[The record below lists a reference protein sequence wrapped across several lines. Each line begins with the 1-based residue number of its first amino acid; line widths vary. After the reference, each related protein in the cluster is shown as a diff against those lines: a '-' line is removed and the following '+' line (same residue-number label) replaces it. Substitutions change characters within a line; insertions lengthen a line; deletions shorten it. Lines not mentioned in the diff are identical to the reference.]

1 MTFSDF
7 GLAKRRV
14 KRGAVSIIAV
24 CLAACVTNR
33 EGARQVGLPGIDSLA
48 LVAANAADT
57 DVVRGP
63 GVPTD
68 RDDTLGT
75 RYGKHEAPR
84 EVATPECRPS
94 GIALCVTDTA
104 TTVRSVECC
113 MADQRETRW
122 LVFAAAGDSMQ
133 LFLYPDGSYLDMDP
147 PSAEK
152 YIAEHSGGV
161 DGSWIRPRFAH
172 AGTYVF
178 TLGIESDDPV
188 EYDLRVAPVIARG
201 ASRPIGKS
209 ATLTITGKPSSKV
222 VIAPASMVDASDS
235 SALRPFAV
243 TAGTYRVLLVRD
255 TAYLGCRL
263 PCSAPRRFT
272 MRPGKAVTFS
282 P

>member
-1 MTFSDF
+1 MTAN
-7 GLAKRRV
+7 GCRRLV
-14 KRGAVSIIAV
+14 KSGTALIAV
-24 CLAACVTNR
+24 CLTACGSSR
-33 EGARQVGLPGIDSLA
+33 EGARQAGHPRVDSVALA
-48 LVAANAADT
+48 AANAADT
-57 DVVRGP
+57 DVVRGA

-84 EVATPECRPS
+84 DVAAPDCRPD

-152 YIAEHSGGV
+152 YAAEHSKGV
-161 DGSWIRPRFAH
+161 DASWIRPRFAH
-172 AGTYVF
+172 AGAYVF

-188 EYDLRVAPVIARG
+188 EYELRVAPVIARG

-222 VIAPASMVDASDS
+222 AIAPASMVGSSDS
-235 SALRPFAV
+235 AAFRPFAV
-243 TAGTYRVLLVRD
+243 TAGAYRVLLVRD
-255 TAYLGCRL
+255 TAYWGCKL

-272 MRPGKAVTFS
+272 MRPGKAVTFT

>member
-1 MTFSDF
+1 M
-7 GLAKRRV
+7 LEAK
-14 KRGAVSIIAV
+14 GGTALLI
-24 CLAACVTNR
+24 AACLTACASGG
-33 EGARQVGLPGIDSLA
+33 EGARQAGLPAVDSVALA
-48 LVAANAADT
+48 AANAGDT
-57 DVVRGP
+57 DVVRGL

-84 EVATPECRPS
+84 EVAAPDCRPG

-147 PSAEK
+147 PSAGH
-152 YIAEHSGGV
+152 YGAEHSRGV
-161 DGSWIRPRFAH
+161 DASWIRPRFAH
-172 AGTYVF
+172 RGAYVF
-178 TLGIESDDPV
+178 TVGIQSDDPI

-201 ASRPIGKS
+201 ASRPVGKS

-222 VIAPASMVDASDS
+222 VIAPASLVALTDTA
-235 SALRPFAV
+235 ALRSFAV

-255 TAYLGCRL
+255 TSYLGCRL
-263 PCSAPRRFT
+263 PCSAPRRFS
-272 MRPGKAVTFS
+272 MRPGQAVTYT

>member
-1 MTFSDF
+1 MSFSDV
-7 GLAKRRV
+7 GSI
-14 KRGAVSIIAV
+14 KRGVKNGAALIVAV
-24 CLAACVTNR
+24 CLAACGSRRDGV
-33 EGARQVGLPGIDSLA
+33 RQAGLPTLDSVALA
-48 LVAANAADT
+48 AANAADT
-57 DVVRGP
+57 GVVRGP

-68 RDDTLGT
+68 HDDTLAT

-84 EVATPECRPS
+84 DVPTPECRPT

-147 PSAEK
+147 PSAEQ
-152 YIAEHSGGV
+152 YVAEHSGGA
-161 DGSWIRPRFAH
+161 DASWIRPRFPH
-172 AGTYVF
+172 AGAYVF
-178 TLGIESDDPV
+178 TAGIGSDDPV

-209 ATLTITGKPSSKV
+209 ATLTITGRPSSKV
-222 VIAPASMVDASDS
+222 VIAPASMVGSSDS

-255 TAYLGCRL
+255 TAYVGCRL
-263 PCSAPRRFT
+263 PCSTPRRFT
-272 MRPGKAVTFS
+272 MRPGTAVTLS

>member
-1 MTFSDF
+1 MSFLDRHSTEQ
-7 GLAKRRV
+7 RV
-14 KRGAVSIIAV
+14 KKGAALIVAV
-24 CLAACVTNR
+24 CLAACGTGR
-33 EGARQVGLPGIDSLA
+33 EGVRQAGRATVDSIALA
-48 LVAANAADT
+48 AANAADT

-68 RDDTLGT
+68 RDDTAGT

-84 EVATPECRPS
+84 EVAAPECRPD
-94 GIALCVTDTA
+94 GVALCLTDTA
-104 TTVRSVECC
+104 TIVRSVECC

-147 PSAEK
+147 PSAEN
-152 YIAEHSGGV
+152 YVAEHSGGA
-161 DGSWIRPRFAH
+161 DASWIRPRFAH
-172 AGTYVF
+172 AGAYVF
-178 TLGIESDDPV
+178 TAGIGSDDPV

-222 VIAPASMVDASDS
+222 VVAPASMVGSSDS

-263 PCSAPRRFT
+263 PCSTPRRFA